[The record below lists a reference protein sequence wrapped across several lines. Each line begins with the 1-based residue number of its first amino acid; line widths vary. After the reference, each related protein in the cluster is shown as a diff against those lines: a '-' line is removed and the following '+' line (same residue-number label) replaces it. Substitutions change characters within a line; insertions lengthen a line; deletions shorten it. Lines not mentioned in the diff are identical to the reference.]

1 MPDTVDVEKNRQTW
15 SLPLQDLY
23 IEGDTDDE
31 YIQIN
36 EFTKIMVSEK
46 ERTMCSSFYQSCLRV
61 RGEIEPCRSRRH
73 SESDCWEDTSL
84 WSGALTMDTQSHSH
98 LPHHLRA
105 WHWDQKPIS
114 TRAEVC
120 LQLWRLGNI
129 HQHSPHLLPIL
140 ICKSVFGFKK
150 WNKGTWGWWKS
161 GWSRRDSNRG
171 GFGWEQK
178 DYRCVNYFKFNL
190 FSPFLTFGSWISWVI
205 EFGLVLLARSTKDS
219 SSIDSDV
226 SEASVP
232 RDPVLPKL
240 QL

>member
-1 MPDTVDVEKNRQTW
+1 
-15 SLPLQDLY
+15 
-23 IEGDTDDE
+23 
-31 YIQIN
+31 
-36 EFTKIMVSEK
+36 
-46 ERTMCSSFYQSCLRV
+46 
-61 RGEIEPCRSRRH
+61 
-73 SESDCWEDTSL
+73 
-84 WSGALTMDTQSHSH
+84 MDTQSHSH
-98 LPHHLRA
+98 LTRHLRA

-114 TRAEVC
+114 MRAEVC

-129 HQHSPHLLPIL
+129 HQHSSHLLLIL
-140 ICKSVFGFKK
+140 VCKSVFGFKK

-178 DYRCVNYFKFNL
+178 DYRCVNYFIFIYLFIYLFFISWRLITWQYCSGFCHTLTRISHGYTCIPHPDPNYFKFNL

-205 EFGLVLLARSTKDS
+205 ESGLVFLARSTKDP

-240 QL
+240 QLWDYLVG